1 MLPPYFTS
9 LYRLFLPTSSA
20 SVLHQSS
27 AVRNIRSLWRP
38 VSVDAARVIN
48 NLQTNPSDLKQK
60 SLQTWLKDWE
70 TQMDRTLSLLYA
82 SATSR
87 GLPHQLSRNLSQLFH
102 SEYERMSNRK
112 YPIYHIRTPDTTPK
126 ALNKEEKARHVQYL
140 EDRAWNALGFAVNM
154 VEGRDKLCLGR
165 VVVRGSC
172 GRIKVPVV
180 AIRIAIVVRKA
191 PPLSSGVCHEFISG
205 FFFSPASILTL

>member
-9 LYRLFLPTSSA
+9 LYRLFLRTSSA

-38 VSVDAARVIN
+38 VFTDAARVIN
-48 NLQTNPSDLKQK
+48 KLQTNPSDLEKN
-60 SLQTWLKDWE
+60 SLQNRLKDWE

-87 GLPHQLSRNLSQLFH
+87 GLPHQLTRNLSQLYH

-112 YPIYHIRTPDTTPK
+112 YPVWNAQLPPRSHEYHIPAPDTIPK
-126 ALNKEEKARHVQYL
+126 TLNKEEKARQVQYL
-140 EDRAWNALGFAVNM
+140 EDRAWNALGLAVSM
-154 VEGRDKLCLGR
+154 AEGRDKLSLGR
-165 VVVRGSC
+165 VVVKGKLRQN
-172 GRIKVPVV
+172 
-180 AIRIAIVVRKA
+180 
-191 PPLSSGVCHEFISG
+191 
-205 FFFSPASILTL
+205 